1 MEDTLKRM
9 AKILG
14 AGQIL
19 TGGRD
24 TCFVVQDQS
33 GSQLRVTV
41 LSDTQRVMAV
51 MLDPQGTTRC
61 SLDMAPVSEA
71 FEHPDCP
78 GRVSLR
84 IGYQLLHLDG
94 RPTVGLE
101 VESLPIEERG
111 KSQRLLR
118 ASGAAHTTV

>member
-1 MEDTLKRM
+1 MEETIKRM

-19 TGGRD
+19 TGGHD
-24 TCFVVQDQS
+24 TCFVVQDAS
-33 GSQLRVTV
+33 GTQLRVTV
-41 LSDTQRVMAV
+41 VADNQRVMAV
-51 MLDPQGTTRC
+51 LVDPNGTTRC

-71 FEHPDCP
+71 FEEPECP

-94 RPTVGLE
+94 RPNVGIE

-118 ASGAAHTTV
+118 TSGAHNTTV